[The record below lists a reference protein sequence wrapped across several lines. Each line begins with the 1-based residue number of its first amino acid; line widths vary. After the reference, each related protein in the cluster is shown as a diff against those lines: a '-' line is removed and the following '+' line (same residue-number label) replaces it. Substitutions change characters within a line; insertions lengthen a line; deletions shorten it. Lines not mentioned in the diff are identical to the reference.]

1 MQNAIARTCIYL
13 ATVSLLMICS
23 LVHLTECTAE
33 ENQILEDIPMSYSP
47 CLNPWVIDSRLILL
61 SINQYEFYSGYK

>member
-1 MQNAIARTCIYL
+1 MQNAIARTCIYM

-33 ENQILEDIPMSYSP
+33 ENQKVDNTTASYSP
-47 CLNPWVIDSRLILL
+47 CLNPWVRLLL
-61 SINQYEFYSGYK
+61 NSLISFH